1 MLWRMTPSSIYIILH
16 VWLFIQIVPT
26 ILKHANLFKDK
37 SLAPASFRCFSA
49 ISSDFLVERNVYSQR
64 YFPCFS
70 RVVFLSFCA
79 MFWGSSF
86 SCSFGVFRLLITCKI
101 LRQHTWLIVFFFC
114 YSLDDHPLQWTNDGH
129 IYCSLLIN
137 TLSIAIILNGYWPS
151 WKTRVVAENFKH
163 IDALL
168 SRKVCSNF
176 HLSTTNLVSV
186 HIKSIELK

>member
-1 MLWRMTPSSIYIILH
+1 M
-16 VWLFIQIVPT
+16 FIPQ
-26 ILKHANLFKDK
+26 
-37 SLAPASFRCFSA
+37 RC
-49 ISSDFLVERNVYSQR
+49 
-64 YFPCFS
+64 FPCFS

-101 LRQHTWLIVFFFC
+101 LRQHTSFHCLFFFVTVWMLTHC
-114 YSLDDHPLQWTNDGH
+114 NELMMVTSTVLF
-129 IYCSLLIN
+129 SV

-151 WKTRVVAENFKH
+151 WKTRVVAEDFKH

-176 HLSTTNLVSV
+176 HLSTSNLVSV
-186 HIKSIELK
+186 HIKSIELKYVSVFSVSYFLIIL